1 MIEFIAEVGRW
12 GWFTYTAL
20 LALSEGL
27 DLLELLV
34 AIFMIGYLG
43 GWIWWMVIIFT
54 LSFLSGFF
62 KR

>member
-1 MIEFIAEVGRW
+1 MIEFIAEVGKW
-12 GWFTYTAL
+12 GWFIYTAL
-20 LALSEGL
+20 LALTEGL
-27 DLLELLV
+27 GPLELLV
-34 AIFMIGYLG
+34 TIFMIGYIG

>member
-12 GWFTYTAL
+12 GWFIYTAL

-27 DLLELLV
+27 GPLELLV
-34 AIFMIGYLG
+34 AIFTIGYLG

-62 KR
+62 ER